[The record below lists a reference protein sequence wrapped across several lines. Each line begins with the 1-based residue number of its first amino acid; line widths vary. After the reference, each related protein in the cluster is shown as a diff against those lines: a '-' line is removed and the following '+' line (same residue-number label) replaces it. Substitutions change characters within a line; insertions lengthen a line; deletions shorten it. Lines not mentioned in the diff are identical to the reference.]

1 MKKIWPPLVLFFLAP
16 VIGELLSGYTP
27 PSEFFTPLPFFS
39 LAVLYGGGVLLIR
52 EITVRKGW
60 GWYSTILLG
69 VAFVI
74 IKEGLIRKS
83 FYDPSW
89 QDIGILG
96 YYGRW
101 AGINWIWG
109 IELTIYLAFVGVAV
123 PILLAELAFPSVRW
137 EAWLG
142 SGTITLVIVG
152 FVGSVVF
159 GGIFLSE
166 YRVGAGNYLLALVSI
181 VVMVLAAWRLA
192 RLKWPRPAVVTAS
205 ARNPLWFWLVGFTA
219 MIAFVLIFWVLPEF
233 IVLPLVIVIL
243 AALMLVGYFWL
254 VRRISGNFSGW
265 GDIHQLALASGP
277 LVFLMILAP
286 LFELNPNYT
295 NDPVRMTT
303 VSAVAFLLLMLL
315 FWKTIKRIGVS
326 EDG

>member
-1 MKKIWPPLVLFFLAP
+1 MKKIWPPLVLFLLAP

-27 PSEFFTPLPFFS
+27 PSEFFTPLPFFA

-123 PILLAELAFPSVRW
+123 PIFLAGLAFPSVRRD
-137 EAWLG
+137 G
-142 SGTITLVIVG
+142 GD
-152 FVGSVVF
+152 VVL
-159 GGIFLSE
+159 I
-166 YRVGAGNYLLALVSI
+166 GNAPDGQMTHYLMGPS
-181 VVMVLAAWRLA
+181 AAFSFRNI
-192 RLKWPRPAVVTAS
+192 AS
-205 ARNPLWFWLVGFTA
+205 ASV
-219 MIAFVLIFWVLPEF
+219 
-233 IVLPLVIVIL
+233 
-243 AALMLVGYFWL
+243 
-254 VRRISGNFSGW
+254 
-265 GDIHQLALASGP
+265 
-277 LVFLMILAP
+277 
-286 LFELNPNYT
+286 
-295 NDPVRMTT
+295 TT
-303 VSAVAFLLLMLL
+303 C
-315 FWKTIKRIGVS
+315 WR
-326 EDG
+326 